1 MNYERC
7 LFTAITT
14 PNRKL
19 TIATEVPT
27 TIRIGPREVMTETP
41 SETNS
46 VMNSGLS
53 GLEGG
58 VV

>member
-14 PNRKL
+14 ANRKL
-19 TIATEVPT
+19 TVATEVPT
-27 TIRIGPREVMTETP
+27 TIQIGPREVITETP
-41 SETNS
+41 SENSS

-53 GLEGG
+53 GLEE
-58 VV
+58 V

>member
-7 LFTAITT
+7 LFTTIITA
-14 PNRKL
+14 NRKL
-19 TIATEVPT
+19 TVATEVPT
-27 TIRIGPREVMTETP
+27 TIQIGPREVITETP

-53 GLEGG
+53 GLEG
-58 VV
+58 V

>member
-14 PNRKL
+14 ANRKL
-19 TIATEVPT
+19 TVATEVPT
-27 TIRIGPREVMTETP
+27 KIQIGPREVIAETP
-41 SETNS
+41 SETSS

-53 GLEGG
+53 GLEE
-58 VV
+58 V